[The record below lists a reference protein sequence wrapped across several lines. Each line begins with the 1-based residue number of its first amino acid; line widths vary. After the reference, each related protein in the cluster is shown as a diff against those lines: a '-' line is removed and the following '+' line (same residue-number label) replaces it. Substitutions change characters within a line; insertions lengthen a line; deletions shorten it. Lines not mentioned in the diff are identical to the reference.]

1 MPTEIDPRLRLLQA
15 TCYPGDGVVLR
26 RGAVVVTSGPSSVVE
41 RLASWAGTMGD
52 VASETLESDVV
63 ALGRRSG
70 EWAIA
75 IAVPRDIDPI
85 AAHRKID
92 RALALFVRSGAG
104 AAGPAPAGGGSGG
117 SSSAAARVY
126 TSTPKA
132 RAS

>member
-15 TCYPGDGVVLR
+15 TCFPGDGVVLR
-26 RGAVVVTSGPSSVVE
+26 RGAVVVTSGSSAVVE
-41 RLASWAGTMGD
+41 RLTRWACAIAD
-52 VASETLESDVV
+52 VASETFEGDVV

-70 EWAIA
+70 EWALA
-75 IAVPRDIDPI
+75 IAVPRDLDPV

-92 RALALFVRSGAG
+92 RALALFVRSGGG